1 MTTHPRLRTI
11 PGCETHPHLA
21 RLARHE
27 TTALMASDA
36 LRGLTADAACD
47 VVQAHFEARP
57 DTPPARLM
65 ALANAL
71 AQRADQIERERRG

>member
-1 MTTHPRLRTI
+1 MTKHDRLKTI
-11 PGCETHPHLA
+11 PGCETWPVSTCRA
-21 RLARHE
+21 SNMA
-27 TTALMASDA
+27 TAHDFLKE
-36 LRGLTADAACD
+36 LTATDACD
-47 VVQAHFEARP
+47 VVEAHFEARP